1 MSDTKSRPL
10 APAPPGANA
19 ALDNHQRRKNVGT
32 ACAACK
38 ARKLKCTGSVP
49 CASCVKSN
57 VECTLDKSADKR
69 RRGALKRKIDELA
82 DKEELLVRLVGAIR
96 ESGNGYVMPLID
108 LIRTDPTLDEIRQH
122 IHLHIPQSELELTP
136 DLAQLS
142 REVQHLQSS
151 DRSRPMRRMLEA
163 KRAAD
168 SPRYLVPA
176 HPWTVVVP
184 DSHFVSHLIS
194 LWFTWSHPF
203 RNWIDRDLFLREMQ
217 TGKRS
222 GRFCSPFLV
231 NSILADACAY
241 SDYPDAFTIPG
252 DAASKGVHFYEEA
265 KRLLDQEAG
274 RITLPT
280 VQGLGILWSCAAR
293 TGRDRQGWI
302 YRNQLA
308 YALQELLQESSTLA
322 TNPDLDT
329 LRMVHGLNRT
339 VWGLFN
345 VATIHAL
352 TDRSRPS
359 IPLPDRH
366 RLPLLRHEGGPDD
379 IWQPYPRPVAGIP
392 GHVDCLFIALSN
404 LTPIAYEVTRLFEL
418 PPCADLA
425 ARVTV
430 LHEHLQHCA
439 DHWPACLKGT
449 RLEAP
454 HILCLHMYYHLIVL
468 TLYGV
473 VLSGTPPSPTDRV
486 GLHARAVRLSAAR
499 NIAHL
504 TCIHRSCWGVE
515 RMPVSNSSCLLGA
528 LLALLDGLDEPDN
541 REAFIT
547 LSVAA
552 KSLTR
557 RWDGGRNLLGIVR
570 STAQAQGVILPV
582 ETASLFTT
590 FLLPLATTP
599 MSGVDESPDGA
610 EESSPA
616 G

>member
-10 APAPPGANA
+10 APAPAGANA
-19 ALDNHQRRKNVGT
+19 ALDSGHRRKNVGT

-49 CASCVKSN
+49 CSSCVKSN

-69 RRGALKRKIDELA
+69 RRGALKRKIDELV
-82 DKEELLVRLVGAIR
+82 DKEDLLARLVGALRDGDEQDIL
-96 ESGNGYVMPLID
+96 PLID
-108 LIRTDPTLDEIRQH
+108 LIRSDAPFEEIRHH
-122 IHLHIPQSELELTP
+122 ILHHLPQSELALTP
-136 DLAQLS
+136 DLAQLT
-142 REVQHLQSS
+142 RELHHHQPS
-151 DRSRPMRRMLEA
+151 DRSRPMRRVLEA
-163 KRAAD
+163 KRIAD

-176 HPWTVVVP
+176 HPWTSVVP

-203 RNWIDRDLFLREMQ
+203 RNWIDRDLFMREMQ

-231 NSILADACAY
+231 NCILADACTY
-241 SDYPDAFTIPG
+241 SDYPEAYTTPG
-252 DAASKGVHFYEEA
+252 DAVSKGAHFYAEA
-265 KRLLDQEAG
+265 KRLLDEEAG

-280 VQGLGILWSCAAR
+280 VQGLGVLWSCAAR

-308 YALQELLQESSTLA
+308 YALQELLQRNSTLA
-322 TNPDLDT
+322 VNPDLDT

-339 VWGLFN
+339 VWGIFN

-352 TDRSRPS
+352 TDRSRPP
-359 IPLPDRH
+359 IPVPDRH
-366 RLPLLRHEGGPDD
+366 RLPPLRHEGGPDD
-379 IWQPYPRPVAGIP
+379 TWRPYPHPAAGIA
-392 GHVDCLFIALSN
+392 GHADCLFVALST
-404 LTPIAYEVTRLFEL
+404 LTPIAYEVTRLVS
-418 PPCADLA
+418 PRPRAGLA
-425 ARVTV
+425 ERVTV

-439 DHWPACLKGT
+439 DQWPACLKGT

-473 VLSGTPPSPTDRV
+473 VLSATPPSPTDRV

-504 TCIHRSCWGVE
+504 VSIHRARWGVE
-515 RMPVSNSSCLLGA
+515 RMPDSNGPCLLGA
-528 LLALLDGLDEPDN
+528 LLALLDGLEEPEN
-541 REAFIT
+541 CEAFVT
-547 LSVAA
+547 LCVAA

-557 RWDGGRNLLGIVR
+557 RWDGGGSILETVR
-570 STAQAQGVILPV
+570 STAQARGVTLPT
-582 ETASLFTT
+582 ETAALFVTWV
-590 FLLPLATTP
+590 LPPETTP
-599 MSGVDESPDGA
+599 ASGVDESPDGA
-610 EESSPA
+610 DESSVS
-616 G
+616 

>member
-1 MSDTKSRPL
+1 MADTKSRPL
-10 APAPPGANA
+10 APAPAGANA
-19 ALDNHQRRKNVGT
+19 ALDNQQRRKNVGT

-82 DKEELLVRLVGAIR
+82 DKEDLLERLVLAIR
-96 ESGNGYVMPLID
+96 DGGHNRVMPLVD
-108 LIRTDPTLDEIRQH
+108 LIRANATLDEIRQH
-122 IHLHIPQSELELTP
+122 IVVHVPRSELALTP
-136 DLAQLS
+136 DLVQLS
-142 REVQHLQSS
+142 RDVHHLQAS
-151 DRSRPMRRMLEA
+151 DRSRPMRRILEA
-163 KRAAD
+163 KRVAD

-176 HPWTVVVP
+176 QPWTTVTS
-184 DSHFVSHLIS
+184 DAHFVSHLIS

-203 RNWIDRDLFLREMQ
+203 GNWIDRDLFLREMQ
-217 TGKRS
+217 TSKRS

-231 NSILADACAY
+231 NAILADACTY
-241 SDYPDAFTIPG
+241 SDYPESYKMPG
-252 DAASKGVHFYEEA
+252 DAATRGVHFYEEA

-280 VQGLGILWSCAAR
+280 VQGLGILWLCAAR

-302 YRNQLA
+302 YRNQLT
-308 YALQELLQESSTLA
+308 YALQELLQKTSTLVH
-322 TNPDLDT
+322 NPDLDT
-329 LRMVHGLNRT
+329 LRMVHGLNHT

-366 RLPLLRHEGGPDD
+366 RLPPLRHEGGPED
-379 IWQPYPRPVAGIP
+379 IWQPYPHPAAGIA
-392 GHVDCLFIALSN
+392 GHVDCLFLALST
-404 LTPIAYEVTRLFEL
+404 LTPIAYEVTRLFD
-418 PPCADLA
+418 PTPRPDLA
-425 ARVTV
+425 ARVTR

-439 DHWPACLKGT
+439 DQWPTCLKGT

-454 HILCLHMYYHLIVL
+454 HILCLHMNYHLIVL
-468 TLYGV
+468 TLYGLV
-473 VLSGTPPSPTDRV
+473 VSAATPPSPTDPV
-486 GLHARAVRLSAAR
+486 GLHACAVRLSAAR

-504 TCIHRSCWGVE
+504 ICIHRACWGVE

-528 LLALLDGLDEPDN
+528 LIALLDGLDDPDN

-547 LSVAA
+547 LCIAA
-552 KSLTR
+552 RSLTR
-557 RWDGGRNLLGIVR
+557 RWDGGGDLLGIVR
-570 STAQAQGVILPV
+570 TTAKARGVRLPT
-582 ETASLFTT
+582 ETQSLFMN
-590 FLLPLATTP
+590 LVVPVAVTP
-599 MSGVDESPDGA
+599 RSGVDESPDRA
-610 EESSPA
+610 DESSVT
-616 G
+616 